1 MFAPIKT
8 VKIPAKHIIKQ
19 PWMTSGILKS
29 SHTLDKLYRKSIGR
43 HKQDQKHIDYIKYR
57 NTYNRIKRITK
68 CTYYFD
74 LFKKYKND
82 IRNTWKIL
90 KSIIGREND
99 KTSISEQF
107 KCENIVTTDPQIIS
121 NEFCK
126 YFSSVGNTFASAIP
140 PPIQKFNYYLPN
152 QKSMTQSIYFSP
164 TDPTEILRTI
174 NSLKAKQSTGPD
186 NISSYLIK
194 KIKSPLSSPI
204 SLLINKSLEDGVVP
218 DVFKTAKVI
227 PIYKSKNKELL
238 ANYRSIS
245 LLCSLSKILEKIVHK
260 RVYNFLQLHN
270 IFFASQYGFRQKHS
284 TVNAVCEFTAHTINS
299 LDENKSTLGVFLDL
313 SKAFD
318 TINHDILLKK
328 LYYYGIR
335 GIALEWF
342 KSYLCNSN
350 RSLTKIPTHIL

>member
-1 MFAPIKT
+1 MSGCKSGRCRCRSNNISCSTHCHPMRGTCSNGALPAENVSQLSEIDASIDTSEALITGRTRCRQTFGT
-8 VKIPAKHIIKQ
+8 VHKFGSGEPNHQQYHHLAGQQDDWPRAGDAEHTTCKHQWIACHRQ
-19 PWMTSGILKS
+19 HNLTW
-29 SHTLDKLYRKSIGR
+29 
-43 HKQDQKHIDYIKYR
+43 
-57 NTYNRIKRITK
+57 ITK
-68 CTYYFD
+68 RTYYYD
-74 LFKKYKND
+74 LLKKYKNY

-140 PPIQKFNYYLPN
+140 PPMQKFNYYLPN

-164 TDPTEILRTI
+164 NDPTEILNTI

-194 KIKSPLSSPI
+194 KKKTPLSSPI

-227 PIYKSKNKELL
+227 PIYKS
-238 ANYRSIS
+238 
-245 LLCSLSKILEKIVHK
+245 LLCSLSKILEKIVH
-260 RVYNFLQLHN
+260 
-270 IFFASQYGFRQKHS
+270 
-284 TVNAVCEFTAHTINS
+284 TT
-299 LDENKSTLGVFLDL
+299 
-313 SKAFD
+313 
-318 TINHDILLKK
+318 
-328 LYYYGIR
+328 
-335 GIALEWF
+335 
-342 KSYLCNSN
+342 
-350 RSLTKIPTHIL
+350 P

>member
-1 MFAPIKT
+1 MMNYFNYFNY
-8 VKIPAKHIIKQ
+8 
-19 PWMTSGILKS
+19 
-29 SHTLDKLYRKSIGR
+29 LDKLYRKSIGR

-68 CTYYFD
+68 GTYYYD

-126 YFSSVGNTFASAIP
+126 YISSVGNTFASAIP
-140 PPIQKFNYYLPN
+140 PPMQKFNYYLPN
-152 QKSMTQSIYFSP
+152 QKSITQSIYFFP

-194 KIKSPLSSPI
+194 KKTPLSSPI
-204 SLLINKSLEDGVVP
+204 SLLNNKFLEDGVLP
-218 DVFKTAKVI
+218 DVFKTAKGI

-238 ANYRSIS
+238 AYYRPIS
-245 LLCSLSKILEKIVHK
+245 LLCSL
-260 RVYNFLQLHN
+260 
-270 IFFASQYGFRQKHS
+270 
-284 TVNAVCEFTAHTINS
+284 
-299 LDENKSTLGVFLDL
+299 
-313 SKAFD
+313 
-318 TINHDILLKK
+318 
-328 LYYYGIR
+328 
-335 GIALEWF
+335 
-342 KSYLCNSN
+342 
-350 RSLTKIPTHIL
+350 

>member
-1 MFAPIKT
+1 MFNFFTSSGFIPTITRPTRITHTSCTLIDNIYTNITSDATIHSGILTYDISDHLPILTSIGHDKTCKAQPLKIQYRPIDDKAYFNISEHLENTEWTYLTNLQTNEVWESFQSKITEAIELFAPIKT
-8 VKIPAKHIIKQ
+8 VKIPAKHIIRQ

-43 HKQDQKHIDYIKYR
+43 QKQDQKHIYYIKYR

-68 CTYYFD
+68 RTYYLD

-107 KCENIVTTDPQIIS
+107 KCENIVTTNPQIIS

-140 PPIQKFNYYLPN
+140 PPMQKFNYYLPN

-174 NSLKAKQSTGPD
+174 NSLKAKQNTGPD
-186 NISSYLIK
+186 NSSSYLIK
-194 KIKSPLSSPI
+194 QIKSPLSSPV
-204 SLLINKSLEDGVVP
+204 SLLINKSIEDGVVS

-227 PIYKSKNKELL
+227 PIYKSKNK
-238 ANYRSIS
+238 
-245 LLCSLSKILEKIVHK
+245 
-260 RVYNFLQLHN
+260 
-270 IFFASQYGFRQKHS
+270 
-284 TVNAVCEFTAHTINS
+284 
-299 LDENKSTLGVFLDL
+299 
-313 SKAFD
+313 
-318 TINHDILLKK
+318 
-328 LYYYGIR
+328 
-335 GIALEWF
+335 
-342 KSYLCNSN
+342 
-350 RSLTKIPTHIL
+350 